1 MFKFNLESITQS
13 ISEGTQSLV
22 QQFNDPKTKLSIK
35 AKTRFLQEAIGNERD
50 ISKLPP
56 QYVVLEKKCDSI
68 EKVLKRILIVTK
80 TYEIE
85 GYDYPPNI
93 SESLSSWWQTKEW
106 FNISELT
113 KNVIPKHGNVEKA
126 GTEASKTLT
135 DKEVSHEGPPSFASA
150 IARAGKDSQL
160 IFESIE
166 TKDEDEKEDID
177 ELVKIFKIWSDC
189 FYEIS
194 DSKTEMD
201 QMMIKEFNVKLEDY
215 LQKNFQKIHTLRAK
229 VEESRLNFDT
239 MRYEVAQTS
248 KQTDSKELG
257 NEDETKPSSMD
268 ANKTNTEEKE
278 AANDK
283 VETKEKTETNATI
296 ADETK
301 ETKDTKDS
309 EDLKEDSKTS
319 TDGQLLEQ
327 LEDEFVSN
335 TTEAVEVMTEVSENS
350 ELLSLIKLF
359 QTFQLSYHQHCVK
372 SLEQSLKDLNAIDN

>member
-1 MFKFNLESITQS
+1 MAKYFFIKDKAEMFKFNLESITQS

-135 DKEVSHEGPPSFASA
+135 DKEVSHEGLPVLP
-150 IARAGKDSQL
+150 L
-160 IFESIE
+160 
-166 TKDEDEKEDID
+166 
-177 ELVKIFKIWSDC
+177 L
-189 FYEIS
+189 
-194 DSKTEMD
+194 
-201 QMMIKEFNVKLEDY
+201 
-215 LQKNFQKIHTLRAK
+215 LRGP
-229 VEESRLNFDT
+229 ERIPN
-239 MRYEVAQTS
+239 
-248 KQTDSKELG
+248 
-257 NEDETKPSSMD
+257 
-268 ANKTNTEEKE
+268 
-278 AANDK
+278 
-283 VETKEKTETNATI
+283 
-296 ADETK
+296 
-301 ETKDTKDS
+301 
-309 EDLKEDSKTS
+309 
-319 TDGQLLEQ
+319 
-327 LEDEFVSN
+327 
-335 TTEAVEVMTEVSENS
+335 
-350 ELLSLIKLF
+350 
-359 QTFQLSYHQHCVK
+359 
-372 SLEQSLKDLNAIDN
+372 